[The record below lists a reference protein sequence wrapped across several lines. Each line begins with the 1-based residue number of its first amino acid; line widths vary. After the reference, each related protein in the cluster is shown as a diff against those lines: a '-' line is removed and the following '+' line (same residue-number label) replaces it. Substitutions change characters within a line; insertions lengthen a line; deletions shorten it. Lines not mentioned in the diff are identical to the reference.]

1 MWLGGTGSLILGVEE
16 GPCWVAVGV
25 PAAGQVARKPWK
37 MEVVA
42 GTPLEVAK
50 CLGEVL
56 EVALGRGLGEVE
68 G

>member
-1 MWLGGTGSLILGVEE
+1 MWSGGIGSLILGVGE

-25 PAAGQVARKPWK
+25 PPAGQVARTPWK
-37 MEVVA
+37 VAVVA

-56 EVALGRGLGEVE
+56 EVALGRGLGEV
-68 G
+68 GG

>member
-1 MWLGGTGSLILGVEE
+1 MWLGGIGLILGVGE

-25 PAAGQVARKPWK
+25 PAAGQVVRTPWK
-37 MEVVA
+37 VEVVA

-56 EVALGRGLGEVE
+56 EVAQGRGLGEV
-68 G
+68 GG